1 MVTTTS
7 TSRACSRA
15 RSAKQRWWKAQ
26 PFCPGQ
32 SSPLVETRSQ
42 TSSRTPGGASSRLP
56 VGDSTAQ
63 AATSRA
69 ASSVAVA
76 ASRVAATRASIRAQ
90 QA

>member
-56 VGDSTAQ
+56 VAESAAHT
-63 AATSRA
+63 ATSRA

-76 ASRVAATRASIRAQ
+76 ASWVAPTRASMRA
-90 QA
+90 